1 MNIEKI
7 YYENLK
13 FFSKLLEEY
22 NPFIFYGT
30 LLGFVRDGSFIK
42 NDDDIDFLI
51 DIKFKEKI
59 IEKIKR
65 LENFKINRE
74 LESEYFTQ
82 LIQKN
87 NNYRICIDFYFYIN
101 NASDKYIIEKH
112 NWLST
117 INSNK
122 HHLHIPK
129 KLIFP
134 LKENE
139 KYFNLLFPNKD
150 EETCEW
156 LYGKSWRQPLRKG
169 SGYRMEILN
178 NKPKLIRRSY
188 IGSLT
193 RRFKSYLK
201 NLYKPVN

>member
-13 FFSKLLEEY
+13 FFSNLLKEF

-51 DIKFKEKI
+51 DIKSKERI
-59 IEKIKR
+59 IEKFKT
-65 LENFKINRE
+65 LENFKINE
-74 LESEYFTQ
+74 KLESEYFTQ
-82 LIQKN
+82 LINKDG
-87 NNYRICIDFYFYIN
+87 NYRICIDFYFYIN
-101 NASDKYIIEKH
+101 NPKDEYIVDKH

-117 INSNK
+117 INSSK

-134 LKENE
+134 LKENK
-139 KYFNLLFPNKD
+139 KYYNLLFPNK
-150 EETCEW
+150 EEDMCEW
-156 LYGKSWRQPLRKG
+156 LYGSTWRTPLRKG
-169 SGYRMEILN
+169 SGYRMEILD
-178 NKPKLIRRSY
+178 NKPKLIKRSF
-188 IGSLT
+188 IGGLT
-193 RRFKSYLK
+193 RRFKSLFK
-201 NLYKPVN
+201 KDV